1 MEFFEVVRKR
11 RSLRSYQK
19 VNIPKEDIIKILE
32 AGILAPSGKNI
43 QPFEFIVI
51 DNEEI
56 IEKLGEIAS
65 FIKDASVVIG
75 IIAEPSQS
83 KYWLEDISATTENM
97 LLAIEDLGYASCWI
111 EGYLLPKEEWAKK
124 ILGIPE
130 NKRFIIILPIGKP
143 YQIPQQ
149 KEKKK
154 ISEITHY
161 NKYGIKYL

>member
-11 RSLRSYQK
+11 RSVRSYQK
-19 VNIPKEDIIKILE
+19 VNIPKEDILKILE
-32 AGILAPSGKNI
+32 AGVLAPSGRNI

-51 DNEEI
+51 DDEDL
-56 IEKLGEIAS
+56 IEKLGEIAP
-65 FIKDASVVIG
+65 FIKEASVIIG
-75 IIAEPSQS
+75 IIADPSQS

-97 LLAIEDLGYASCWI
+97 LLAIEDLGYASCWV

-130 NKRFIIILPIGKP
+130 NKRFIIILPIGKA
-143 YQIPQQ
+143 YQIPQK

>member
-11 RSLRSYQK
+11 RSIRSYQK
-19 VNIPKEDIIKILE
+19 INIPKEDIIKILE
-32 AGILAPSGKNI
+32 AGILAPSGRNI

-51 DNEEI
+51 DDEEI
-56 IEKLGEIAS
+56 IEKLGEITP
-65 FIKDASVVIG
+65 FIKEASVIIG
-75 IIAEPSQS
+75 IIADPSQS

-124 ILGIPE
+124 LLGIPE
-130 NKRFIIILPIGKP
+130 NKRFIIILPIGKASYVP
-143 YQIPQQ
+143 EK

-161 NKYGIKYL
+161 NRYGIKYL